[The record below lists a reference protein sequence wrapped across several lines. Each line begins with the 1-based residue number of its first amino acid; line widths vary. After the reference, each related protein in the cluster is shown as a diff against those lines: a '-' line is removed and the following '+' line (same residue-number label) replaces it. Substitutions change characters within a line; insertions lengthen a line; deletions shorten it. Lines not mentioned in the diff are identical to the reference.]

1 MDAGPPADV
10 DEALDDGLQVA
21 RLQVV
26 PEHARRARVRQHV
39 RVACAAGTRKG

>member
-1 MDAGPPADV
+1 MDAGAAADG

-26 PEHARRARVRQHV
+26 PENAGRARMRQHV
-39 RVACAAGTRKG
+39 RVACAAGDGR